1 MKKFSIIMVMIMV
14 LIYLGMTMDIHR
26 LYPDQDHLANV
37 YLKAR
42 EDEAYF
48 MEIRKEIWEILEVQ
62 TSNTLKKNL
71 SGYMKNI
78 ATVYRDDKTRDYEL
92 LEEALGREWDEYS
105 YNHLNYKVDI
115 YYPTPDG
122 IWVRALKAY
131 SLEKNNTIIT
141 HEKEVEDLLFIREN
155 GKWKIKTTKKI
166 SELI

>member
-1 MKKFSIIMVMIMV
+1 
-14 LIYLGMTMDIHR
+14 MDIQS
-26 LYPDQDHLANV
+26 LYPDQDHLANM

-48 MEIRKEIWEILEVQ
+48 MEIRKEIWGILEKQ

-78 ATVYRDDKTRDYEL
+78 AKVYRDDKTRDYEL
-92 LEEALGREWDEYS
+92 LEEALEREWNEYS

-122 IWVRALKAY
+122 IWVRALKVY

-141 HEKEVEDLLFIREN
+141 HEKEVEDLLFIRER